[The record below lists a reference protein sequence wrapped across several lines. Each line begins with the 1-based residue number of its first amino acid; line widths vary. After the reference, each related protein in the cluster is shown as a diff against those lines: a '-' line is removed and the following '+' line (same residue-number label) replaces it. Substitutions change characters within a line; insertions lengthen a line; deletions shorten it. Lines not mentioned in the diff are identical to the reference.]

1 MSSLPFTKT
10 FTNAHGYLIHFPG
23 NLFNFL
29 ILFGKRFPISVY
41 LMHISVKYYFILK
54 NWPYMTKGTT
64 QGLTILAHHNVTT
77 NANIY
82 GKLKNEVLFLYI
94 IKRIEKLSVNS
105 AFFWEF
111 FLQINT

>member
-54 NWPYMTKGTT
+54 KLATYDKRDHTEV
-64 QGLTILAHHNVTT
+64 LTILAHHNVTT

-82 GKLKNEVLFLYI
+82 G
-94 IKRIEKLSVNS
+94 
-105 AFFWEF
+105 
-111 FLQINT
+111 

>member
-29 ILFGKRFPISVY
+29 ILFGKRFPISVSVY
-41 LMHISVKYYFILK
+41 LMHISVKYYFTLK

-64 QGLTILAHHNVTT
+64 QRFLAILAHHNVTT

-82 GKLKNEVLFLYI
+82 G
-94 IKRIEKLSVNS
+94 
-105 AFFWEF
+105 
-111 FLQINT
+111 